1 MNCRDRKEDSLTRN
15 PGQASFQAENYNL
28 WSCRKKSVLSQRGYI
43 FDTFG
48 GILYHHIKCI
58 LYIQH
63 YSVNFTPSTKL
74 SSYWIKE
81 QGEKNWR
88 PLQSESPGI
97 QTFYWRKISSDQKQ
111 NVGNSHLP
119 ADSRA
124 EVFDQDSVIRPGWGP
139 VPETLNVENRV
150 NTTWVQSFIFTL
162 RVGMV
167 SSVIPVSITRSDSSL
182 VLVLEIMTRATVLV

>member
-1 MNCRDRKEDSLTRN
+1 MWIVGIGKKTVWQETLDKHHSKQKITTFD
-15 PGQASFQAENYNL
+15 PVG
-28 WSCRKKSVLSQRGYI
+28 KKSVLSQRGYI
-43 FDTFG
+43 FDTCG

-139 VPETLNVENRV
+139 VPETLNVENKV
-150 NTTWVQSFIFTL
+150 NTTWAQSLFYIYTACWN
-162 RVGMV
+162 G
-167 SSVIPVSITRSDSSL
+167 
-182 VLVLEIMTRATVLV
+182 